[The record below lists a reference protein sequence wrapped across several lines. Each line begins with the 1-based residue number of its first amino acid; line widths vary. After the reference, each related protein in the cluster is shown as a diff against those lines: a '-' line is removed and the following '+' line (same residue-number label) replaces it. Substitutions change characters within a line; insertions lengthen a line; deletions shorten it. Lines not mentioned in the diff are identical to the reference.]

1 MITGRNYQK
10 VFDAVLKEVNPSA
23 SEAGKEKA
31 FINRIMGKLDKITP
45 KDVRIELAGS
55 TAKGTNLKGD
65 RDFDIFMLFS
75 KDYSVK
81 ELMTLGVKYGKEFA
95 KGHRYE
101 IAYAEHPYVRT
112 WVEGS
117 EIDIVPS
124 YKIEDISERLT
135 SVDRSP
141 LHTRYVNSRMTG
153 QQKDDVRLLKRF
165 LKAMGVYGAEGRIR
179 GFSGYMCELLIIRH
193 GSFTELLD
201 EATKWRGV
209 PVFNL
214 TGPESRE
221 TADKFKD
228 SAMVFIDPVDPDR
241 NVAAAVSKT
250 SLSMLI
256 HSARMFLGKP
266 SIKAFFPAPA
276 KVDSKWMARQLK
288 LRDSMIFA
296 VEFDRP
302 KGLVEDILWPQL
314 YKFAGKTTERLKEN
328 NFEVFDSDICA
339 NGKCMV
345 MFELSVHHLPEMKK
359 VMGPPL
365 WRDEDVE
372 SFIREHKVTEPIWF
386 ERDRILAVGKRKFTQ
401 ADKVVKDILAKPAAY
416 GVPPDVKKVIKTSK
430 MLTVSE
436 IAKKYPEF
444 LFAYLKKRNVP

>member
-10 VFDAVLKEVNPSA
+10 VFDAVLKEVKPTA

-31 FINRIMGKLDKITP
+31 FINRIVGKLDKITP
-45 KDVRIELAGS
+45 KDVKIELAGS

-65 RDFDIFMLFS
+65 RDFDIFMLFP
-75 KDYSVK
+75 KDYPVK
-81 ELMTLGVKYGKEFA
+81 ELMALGVKYGKEFA
-95 KGHRYE
+95 RGHRYE

-124 YKIEDISERLT
+124 YRIEDISERMT

-141 LHTRYVNSRMTG
+141 LHTKYVNSRMTYA
-153 QQKDDVRLLKRF
+153 QRDDVRLLKRF
-165 LKAMGVYGAEGRIR
+165 LKAIGVYGAEGKIR
-179 GFSGYMCELLIIRH
+179 GFSGYMCELLILRH

-201 EATKWRGV
+201 GSTKWHGV
-209 PVFNL
+209 PVFSL
-214 TGPESRE
+214 TGPEGEE
-221 TADKFKD
+221 TKKKFKD
-228 SAMVFIDPVDPDR
+228 AAMVFIDPVDPDR

-256 HSARMFLGKP
+256 HSARMFLRKP
-266 SIKAFFPAPA
+266 GIKAFFPAPA
-276 KVDSKWMARQLK
+276 KVDAKWMAKQLN

-296 VEFDRP
+296 VEFSRP

-314 YKFAGKTTERLKEN
+314 YKLAAKTTERLHDHG
-328 NFEVFDSDICA
+328 FEVFDNDICA

-345 MFELSVHHLPEMKK
+345 MFELSTHHLPEMRK

-372 SFIREHKVTEPIWF
+372 SFIREHNVTEPIWF
-386 ERDRILAVGKRKFTQ
+386 EHDRILAVGKRKFTQ
-401 ADKVVKDILAKPAAY
+401 ADKVVKDILARPAAY
-416 GVPPDVKKVIKTSK
+416 GIPPDIKKVIKTSK

-436 IAKKYPEF
+436 IAKRYPEF